1 MNIEQFIRKY
11 EPIRSNGK
19 IVQYD
24 CKTDHEWNEIVKA
37 HKEKK
42 VCTVVENE
50 GIMILL
56 SGIHYA
62 NTMFYIITKHALE
75 EEINFEY

>member
-11 EPIRSNGK
+11 EPIRSNGE

-24 CKTDHEWNEIVKA
+24 LTTEHEWNEIVKA

-50 GIMILL
+50 GVMILL

-62 NTMFYIITKHALE
+62 NRIFYIITKHALE